1 MQLELSGENGKTL
14 GQCEYTLAVLDAE
27 LSEDDFPVTHW
38 MHYDAI
44 ANYYH
49 IEPWSED
56 YYGKLGSFIEH
67 AVSHGINILYV
78 PLFTPPL
85 DTYVGG
91 ERLDVQL
98 IGVTRKSG
106 KYSFDLSALDTF
118 LDFALKR
125 GVKYF
130 EMCHLATQWGA
141 AHCPKIMATTE
152 NGYERIFGWDTS
164 SIGEDYLAFLRQCLD
179 AVDRLLRKKGIA
191 ERIYFHISD
200 EPNEDNIARYKEVY
214 EAIRPIVKNYKLMDA
229 VGEVGRDII
238 DVPVVSTSYIDG
250 KCGENEFAYYC
261 CTQCK
266 EYVSNRFM
274 NMPSARNRIL
284 GCQLW
289 LNKAKGFLHW
299 GFNFYNDG
307 LSHRSIDPFCVT
319 DAGGH
324 FPAGDSF
331 VVYPGEHGAL
341 DSLRLEVFYD
351 SLQDRKLLNALE
363 KRYGREKIEKLLAD
377 EGVQGWKTYP
387 HASKWQIGLH
397 KKLRKMLAK
406 K

>member
-1 MQLELSGENGKTL
+1 
-14 GQCEYTLAVLDAE
+14 
-27 LSEDDFPVTHW
+27 
-38 MHYDAI
+38 
-44 ANYYH
+44 
-49 IEPWSED
+49 
-56 YYGKLGSFIEH
+56 
-67 AVSHGINILYV
+67 
-78 PLFTPPL
+78 
-85 DTYVGG
+85 
-91 ERLDVQL
+91 
-98 IGVTRKSG
+98 
-106 KYSFDLSALDTF
+106 
-118 LDFALKR
+118 
-125 GVKYF
+125 
-130 EMCHLATQWGA
+130 MCHLATQWGA

-351 SLQDRKLLNALE
+351 ALQDRKLLNALE